1 MAKQILFGR
10 DLKKKLLQGVDT
22 LADTVKVSLGP
33 KGRNVILDKG
43 YGSPSIVDDG
53 VSIAKEIELKDPFEN
68 MGAKLVYEV
77 ASNTNE
83 MAGDG
88 TTTST
93 VLAQAIIHQGFKA
106 LEKGANPVLVKQGV
120 DRAGKAVAEAL
131 LKKSRPLKTRADIEN
146 VATISAGS
154 AEIGKIIADAM
165 EKVSKN
171 GVINVDESKGFDTEL
186 QVVEGLQYDKGF
198 LSPYFVTNRETM
210 TVELEDPLV
219 LVTDQKIATIQ
230 DILPVLEQ
238 VVKMGK
244 PLLIIAE
251 DVETEVTNTLIV
263 NKLRGTFNVVVT
275 KAPGFGDSQKD
286 QLQDIAILTGA
297 KFITK
302 DLALKLSDTSV
313 DDLGTITRAIIK
325 KDTTTLVGGSTK
337 NPYLEER
344 MKEIEGLIAKS
355 TSEYDK
361 KNLQERLAKLSGGV
375 AVIKVGA
382 TTETELKEKKLHIED
397 ALNATKA
404 AVLEGIVPGG
414 GAALME
420 VYNELKDTLK
430 DENTD
435 VQRGIQA
442 VLDALSAP
450 LLNIAENAG
459 FNGVDII
466 EKQKTQKPEFGFD
479 AKLGRWVN
487 LIQEGII
494 DPTKVTRSAILNATS
509 ISALLVTSEA
519 AVTDIKEEKASP
531 APMMPNPG
539 DMY

>member
-10 DLKKKLLQGVDT
+10 DFKAKILKGVDT
-22 LADTVKVSLGP
+22 LADVVKVSLGP

-53 VSIAKEIELKDPFEN
+53 VTIAKEIELKDPFEN

-93 VLAQAIIHQGFKA
+93 VLAQAMIHQGFKA
-106 LEKGANPVLVKQGV
+106 LEKGANPVLVKQGIEK
-120 DRAGKAVAEAL
+120 AGKEVAERL
-131 LKKSRPLKTRADIEN
+131 LKKSRPLKSRADIEN

-165 EKVSKN
+165 EKVSQN

-210 TVELEDPLV
+210 TIELEDPLV
-219 LVTDQKIATIQ
+219 LVTDQKIATVQ

-238 VVKMGK
+238 VVKAGK
-244 PLLIIAE
+244 PLLIIAD
-251 DVETEVTNTLIV
+251 DVENEVTNTLIV

-275 KAPGFGDSQKD
+275 KAPGFGDAQKD
-286 QLQDIAILTGA
+286 QLQDIAILTES
-297 KFITK
+297 KFVTK
-302 DLALKLSDTSV
+302 DLSMKLSEVTIDQ
-313 DDLGTITRAIIK
+313 LGTIGRAIIK
-325 KDTTTLVGGSTK
+325 KDTTTLVGGSKK
-337 NPYLEER
+337 NPEITNRIKELEIQI
-344 MKEIEGLIAKS
+344 KKS

-361 KNLQERLAKLSGGV
+361 KNLQERLAKLAGGI

-404 AVLEGIVPGG
+404 AVLEGIVAGG
-414 GAALME
+414 GATLME
-420 VYNELKDTLK
+420 IYNDLKDTFK
-430 DENTD
+430 DDNVD

-442 VLDALSAP
+442 VLDSLSAP
-450 LLNIAENAG
+450 LFYIAENAG
-459 FNGVDII
+459 FNGADIVDN
-466 EKQKTQKPEFGFD
+466 QKKQKPEFGFD
-479 AKLGRWVN
+479 AKRGTWVN
-487 LIQEGII
+487 LVKEGII
-494 DPTKVTRSAILNATS
+494 DPTKVTRSAVLNATS

-519 AVTDIKEEKASP
+519 GVTEIKEDKPSAP
-531 APMMPNPG
+531 AMPNPG

>member
-43 YGSPSIVDDG
+43 YGSPAIVDDG

-146 VATISAGS
+146 VANISAGS
-154 AEIGKIIADAM
+154 ADIGKIIAEAM

-325 KDTTTLVGGSTK
+325 KDTTTLVGGSSK
-337 NPYLEER
+337 NPYLEDR

-430 DENTD
+430 DENTH

>member
-10 DLKKKLLQGVDT
+10 DFKAKILKGVDT
-22 LADTVKVSLGP
+22 LADVVKVSLGP
-33 KGRNVILDKG
+33 KGRNVVLDKG

-93 VLAQAIIHQGFKA
+93 VLAQAMIHQGFKA
-106 LEKGANPVLVKQGV
+106 LEKGANPVLVKQGIEK
-120 DRAGKAVAEAL
+120 AGKEVAERL
-131 LKKSRPLKTRADIEN
+131 LKKSRPLKSKADIEN

-165 EKVSKN
+165 EKVSQN

-210 TVELEDPLV
+210 SIELEDPLV
-219 LVTDQKIATIQ
+219 LVTDQKIATVQ

-238 VVKMGK
+238 VVKAGK
-244 PLLIIAE
+244 PLLIIAD
-251 DVETEVTNTLIV
+251 DVENEVTNTLIV
-263 NKLRGTFNVVVT
+263 NKMRGTFNVVVT
-275 KAPGFGDSQKD
+275 KAPGFGDAQKD
-286 QLQDIAILTGA
+286 QLQDIAILTES
-297 KFITK
+297 KFVTK
-302 DLALKLSDTSV
+302 DLGLKLSEVTI
-313 DDLGTITRAIIK
+313 DDLGTIGRAIIK
-325 KDTTTLVGGSTK
+325 KDTTTLVGGSQK
-337 NPYLEER
+337 NPAITNRVKELEIQI
-344 MKEIEGLIAKS
+344 KKS

-361 KNLQERLAKLSGGV
+361 KNLQERLAKLAGGI

-404 AVLEGIVPGG
+404 AVLEGIVAGG
-414 GAALME
+414 GATLME
-420 VYNELKDTLK
+420 IYNDLKDTFK
-430 DENTD
+430 DDNVD

-442 VLDALSAP
+442 VLDSLSAP
-450 LLNIAENAG
+450 LFYIAENAG
-459 FNGVDII
+459 FNGADIVDN
-466 EKQKTQKPEFGFD
+466 QKKQKPEFGFD
-479 AKLGRWVN
+479 AKNGVWVN
-487 LIQEGII
+487 LIKEGII
-494 DPTKVTRSAILNATS
+494 DPTKVTRSAVLNATS

-519 AVTDIKEEKASP
+519 GVTEIKEDKPSAP
-531 APMMPNPG
+531 AMPNPG

>member
-10 DLKKKLLQGVDT
+10 DFKAKILKGVDT
-22 LADTVKVSLGP
+22 LADVVKVSLGP
-33 KGRNVILDKG
+33 KGRNVVLDKG

-93 VLAQAIIHQGFKA
+93 VLAQAMIHQGFKA
-106 LEKGANPVLVKQGV
+106 LEKGANPVLVKQGIEK
-120 DRAGKAVAEAL
+120 AGKEVAERL
-131 LKKSRPLKTRADIEN
+131 LKKSRPLKSREDIEN

-165 EKVSKN
+165 EKVSQN

-210 TVELEDPLV
+210 TIELEDPLV
-219 LVTDQKIATIQ
+219 LVTDQKIATVQ

-238 VVKMGK
+238 VVKAGK
-244 PLLIIAE
+244 PLLIIAD
-251 DVETEVTNTLIV
+251 DVENEVTNTLIV

-275 KAPGFGDSQKD
+275 KAPGFGDAQKD
-286 QLQDIAILTGA
+286 QLQDIAILTES
-297 KFITK
+297 KFVTK
-302 DLALKLSDTSV
+302 DLSMKLSEVTIDQ
-313 DDLGTITRAIIK
+313 LGTIGRAIIK
-325 KDTTTLVGGSTK
+325 KDSTTLVGGSKK
-337 NPYLEER
+337 NPDITNRIKELEVQI
-344 MKEIEGLIAKS
+344 KKS

-361 KNLQERLAKLSGGV
+361 KNLQERLAKLAGGI

-404 AVLEGIVPGG
+404 AVLEGIVAGG
-414 GAALME
+414 GATLME
-420 VYNELKDTLK
+420 IYNDLKDTFK
-430 DENTD
+430 DENVD
-435 VQRGIQA
+435 IQRGIQA
-442 VLDALSAP
+442 VLDSLSAP
-450 LLNIAENAG
+450 LFHIAENAG
-459 FNGVDII
+459 FNGADIVDN
-466 EKQKTQKPEFGFD
+466 QKKQKPEFGFD
-479 AKLGRWVN
+479 AKRGTWVN
-487 LIQEGII
+487 LIKEGII
-494 DPTKVTRSAILNATS
+494 DPTKVTRSAVLNATS

-519 AVTDIKEEKASP
+519 GVTEIKEDKPSAP
-531 APMMPNPG
+531 AMPNPG

>member
-10 DLKKKLLQGVDT
+10 DLKNKIIKGVDI

-43 YGSPSIVDDG
+43 YGSPAIVDDG

-68 MGAKLVYEV
+68 MGAKLVYEI

-93 VLAQAIIHQGFKA
+93 VLAQAIVHNGFKA
-106 LEKGANPVLVKQGV
+106 LEKGANPVLVKQGIEK
-120 DRAGKAVAEAL
+120 AGKEVANRL
-131 LKKSRPLKTRADIEN
+131 LKKSRPLKSRADIEN

-165 EKVSKN
+165 EKVSQN

-186 QVVEGLQYDKGF
+186 QVVEGLQYDKGY
-198 LSPYFVTNRETM
+198 LSPYFVSNRETM
-210 TVELEDPLV
+210 TIELEDPLV
-219 LVTDQKIATIQ
+219 LVTDQKIATVQ
-230 DILPVLEQ
+230 DILPMLEQ
-238 VVKMGK
+238 VVKAGK

-286 QLQDIAILTGA
+286 QLQDIAILTDA
-297 KFITK
+297 KFVTK
-302 DLALKLSDTSV
+302 DLAMKLSEVTMN
-313 DDLGTITRAIIK
+313 DLGTIARAIIK

-337 NPYLEER
+337 QPTVAAR
-344 MKEIEGLIAKS
+344 IKEIDNLIKKS
-355 TSEYDK
+355 TSDYDK
-361 KNLQERLAKLSGGV
+361 KNLQERLAKLSGGI

-404 AVLEGIVPGG
+404 AVLEGIVAGG
-414 GAALME
+414 GATLME
-420 VYNELKDTLK
+420 IYNELKDTFK
-430 DENTD
+430 DTNVD
-435 VQRGIQA
+435 IQRGIQA

-450 LLNIAENAG
+450 LFQIAENAG
-459 FNGVDII
+459 FNGADIV
-466 EKQKTQKPEFGFD
+466 EEQKKQKPEFGFD
-479 AKLGRWVN
+479 AKEGRWIN
-487 LIQEGII
+487 LIKEGII
-494 DPTKVTRSAILNATS
+494 DPTKVTRSAVLNATS

-519 AVTDIKEEKASP
+519 AVTELKEDKP
-531 APMMPNPG
+531 AAAPAMPNPG

>member
-10 DLKKKLLQGVDT
+10 DFKAKILKGVDT
-22 LADTVKVSLGP
+22 LADVVKVSLGP
-33 KGRNVILDKG
+33 KGRNVVLDKG

-93 VLAQAIIHQGFKA
+93 VLAQAMIHQGFKA
-106 LEKGANPVLVKQGV
+106 LEKGANPVLVKQGIEK
-120 DRAGKAVAEAL
+120 AGKEVADRL
-131 LKKSRPLKTRADIEN
+131 LKKSRPLKTKADIEN

-165 EKVSKN
+165 EKVSQN

-210 TVELEDPLV
+210 TIELEDPLV
-219 LVTDQKIATIQ
+219 LVTDQKIATVQ

-238 VVKMGK
+238 VVKAGK
-244 PLLIIAE
+244 PLLIIAD
-251 DVETEVTNTLIV
+251 DVENEVTNTLIV

-275 KAPGFGDSQKD
+275 KAPGFGDAQKD
-286 QLQDIAILTGA
+286 QLQDIAILTQS
-297 KFITK
+297 KFVTK
-302 DLALKLSDTSV
+302 DLALKLSEVSI
-313 DDLGTITRAIIK
+313 DDLGTIGRAIIK
-325 KDTTTLVGGSTK
+325 KDTTTLVGGSKK
-337 NPYLEER
+337 NPEITNRIKELEVQI
-344 MKEIEGLIAKS
+344 KKS

-361 KNLQERLAKLSGGV
+361 KNLQERLAKLAGGI

-404 AVLEGIVPGG
+404 AVLEGIVAGG
-414 GAALME
+414 GATLME
-420 VYNELKDTLK
+420 IYNELKDTFK
-430 DENTD
+430 DENVD

-442 VLDALSAP
+442 VLDSLSAP
-450 LLNIAENAG
+450 LFYIAENAG
-459 FNGVDII
+459 FNGADIVDN
-466 EKQKTQKPEFGFD
+466 QKKQKPEFGFD
-479 AKLGRWVN
+479 AKRGVWVN
-487 LIQEGII
+487 LIKEGII
-494 DPTKVTRSAILNATS
+494 DPTKVTRSAVLNATS

-519 AVTDIKEEKASP
+519 GVTEIKEDKPSAP
-531 APMMPNPG
+531 AMPNPG

>member
-10 DLKKKLLQGVDT
+10 DFKAKILKGVDT
-22 LADTVKVSLGP
+22 LADVVKVSLGP
-33 KGRNVILDKG
+33 KGRNVVLDKG

-53 VSIAKEIELKDPFEN
+53 VTIAKEIELKDPFEN

-93 VLAQAIIHQGFKA
+93 VLAQAMIHQGFKA
-106 LEKGANPVLVKQGV
+106 LEKGANPVLVKQGIEK
-120 DRAGKAVAEAL
+120 AGKEVAERL
-131 LKKSRPLKTRADIEN
+131 LKKSRPLKSRADIEN

-165 EKVSKN
+165 EKVSQN

-210 TVELEDPLV
+210 TIELEDPLV
-219 LVTDQKIATIQ
+219 LVTDQKIATVQ

-238 VVKMGK
+238 VVKAGK
-244 PLLIIAE
+244 PLLIIAD
-251 DVETEVTNTLIV
+251 DVENEVTNTLIV

-275 KAPGFGDSQKD
+275 KAPGFGDAQKD
-286 QLQDIAILTGA
+286 QLQDIAILTES

-302 DLALKLSDTSV
+302 DLAMKLSEVTIDQ
-313 DDLGTITRAIIK
+313 LGTIGRAIIK
-325 KDTTTLVGGSTK
+325 KDTTTLVGGSKK
-337 NPYLEER
+337 NPDIANRIKELEVQI
-344 MKEIEGLIAKS
+344 KKS

-361 KNLQERLAKLSGGV
+361 KNLQERLAKLAGGI

-404 AVLEGIVPGG
+404 AVLEGIVAGG
-414 GAALME
+414 GATLME
-420 VYNELKDTLK
+420 IYNDLKDTFK
-430 DENTD
+430 DDNVD

-442 VLDALSAP
+442 VLDSLSAP
-450 LLNIAENAG
+450 LFYIAENAG
-459 FNGVDII
+459 FNGADIVDN
-466 EKQKTQKPEFGFD
+466 QKKQKPEFGFD
-479 AKLGRWVN
+479 AKRGVWVN
-487 LIQEGII
+487 LIKEGII
-494 DPTKVTRSAILNATS
+494 DPTKVTRSAVLNATS

-519 AVTDIKEEKASP
+519 GVTEIKEDKPSAP
-531 APMMPNPG
+531 AMPNPG

>member
-10 DLKKKLLQGVDT
+10 DFKLKVLKGVDT
-22 LADTVKVSLGP
+22 LADVVKVSLGP
-33 KGRNVILDKG
+33 KGRNVVLDKG

-53 VSIAKEIELKDPFEN
+53 VSIAKEVELKDPFEN

-93 VLAQAIIHQGFKA
+93 VLAQAMIHQGFKA
-106 LEKGANPVLVKQGV
+106 LEKGANPVLVKQGI
-120 DRAGKAVAEAL
+120 DKAGKEVADRL
-131 LKKSRPLKTRADIEN
+131 LKKSRPLKNRADIEN

-165 EKVSKN
+165 EKVSQN

-186 QVVEGLQYDKGF
+186 SVVEGLQYDKGY

-219 LVTDQKIATIQ
+219 LVTDQKVATVQ

-238 VVKMGK
+238 VVKAGK
-244 PLLIIAE
+244 PLLIIAD
-251 DVETEVTNTLIV
+251 DVENEVTNTLIV

-286 QLQDIAILTGA
+286 QLQDIAILTEG

-302 DLALKLSDTSV
+302 DLAMKLSEVTI
-313 DDLGTITRAIIK
+313 DDLGTIGRAIIK
-325 KDTTTLVGGSTK
+325 KDTTTLVGGSHK
-337 NPYLEER
+337 NPAIANRIKELES
-344 MKEIEGLIAKS
+344 LIKKT

-404 AVLEGIVPGG
+404 AVLEGIVAGG
-414 GAALME
+414 GATLME
-420 VYNELKDTLK
+420 IYNELKDTLK
-430 DENTD
+430 DENVD

-442 VLDALSAP
+442 VLDSLSAP
-450 LLNIAENAG
+450 LFQIAENAG
-459 FNGVDII
+459 FNGADIV
-466 EKQKTQKPEFGFD
+466 ENQKKQKPEFGFD
-479 AKLGRWVN
+479 AKKGQWVN
-487 LIQEGII
+487 LIKEGII
-494 DPTKVTRSAILNATS
+494 DPTKVTRSAVLNATS

-519 AVTDIKEEKASP
+519 GVTEIKEDKP
-531 APMMPNPG
+531 AAPAMPNPG

>member
-10 DLKKKLLQGVDT
+10 DFKLKVLKGVDA
-22 LADTVKVSLGP
+22 LADVVKVSLGP
-33 KGRNVILDKG
+33 KGRNVVLDKG

-68 MGAKLVYEV
+68 MGAKLLYEV

-93 VLAQAIIHQGFKA
+93 VLAQAMIHQGFKA
-106 LEKGANPVLVKQGV
+106 LEKGANPVLVKQGIEK
-120 DRAGKAVAEAL
+120 AGKEVAERL
-131 LKKSRPLKTRADIEN
+131 LKKSRPLKNRADIEN

-154 AEIGKIIADAM
+154 VEIGKIIADAM
-165 EKVSKN
+165 QKVSQN

-186 QVVEGLQYDKGF
+186 SVVEGLQYDKGY

-219 LVTDQKIATIQ
+219 LVTDQKIATVQ

-238 VVKMGK
+238 VVKAGK
-244 PLLIIAE
+244 PLLIIAD
-251 DVETEVTNTLIV
+251 DVENEVTNTLIV

-275 KAPGFGDSQKD
+275 KAPGFGDAQKD
-286 QLQDIAILTGA
+286 QLQDIAILTDG

-302 DLALKLSDTSV
+302 DLAMKLSEVSI
-313 DDLGTITRAIIK
+313 DDLGTIGRAIIK
-325 KDTTTLVGGSTK
+325 KDTTTLVGGSQK
-337 NPYLEER
+337 NPAIASRIKELES
-344 MKEIEGLIAKS
+344 LIKKT

-404 AVLEGIVPGG
+404 AVLEGIVAGG
-414 GAALME
+414 GATLME
-420 VYNELKDTLK
+420 IYNELKDTFK
-430 DENTD
+430 DENVD

-450 LLNIAENAG
+450 LFQIAENAG
-459 FNGVDII
+459 FNGGDIVEI
-466 EKQKTQKPEFGFD
+466 QKRQKPEFGFD
-479 AKLGRWVN
+479 AKKGQWVN
-487 LIQEGII
+487 LIKEGII
-494 DPTKVTRSAILNATS
+494 DPTKVTRSAVLNATS

-519 AVTDIKEEKASP
+519 GVTEIKEDKP
-531 APMMPNPG
+531 ATPAMPNPG
-539 DMY
+539 EMY

>member
-10 DLKKKLLQGVDT
+10 DLKNKIIKGVDT

-43 YGSPSIVDDG
+43 YGSPAIVDDG

-68 MGAKLVYEV
+68 MGAKLVYEI

-93 VLAQAIIHQGFKA
+93 VLAQAIVHNGFKA
-106 LEKGANPVLVKQGV
+106 IEKGANPVLVKQGIEK
-120 DRAGKAVAEAL
+120 AGKEVAHRL
-131 LKKSRPLKTRADIEN
+131 LKKSRPLKNRADIEN

-154 AEIGKIIADAM
+154 SEIGKIIADAM
-165 EKVSKN
+165 EKVSQN

-186 QVVEGLQYDKGF
+186 QVVEGLQYDKGY
-198 LSPYFVTNRETM
+198 LSPYFVSNRETM
-210 TVELEDPLV
+210 TIELEDPLV
-219 LVTDQKIATIQ
+219 LVTDQKIATVQ
-230 DILPVLEQ
+230 DILPMLEQ
-238 VVKMGK
+238 VVKAGK

-286 QLQDIAILTGA
+286 QLQDIAILTDA

-302 DLALKLSDTSV
+302 DLAMKLSEVTMN
-313 DDLGTITRAIIK
+313 DLGTISRAIIK

-337 NPYLEER
+337 QPTVAAR
-344 MKEIEGLIAKS
+344 IKEIDNLIKKS

-361 KNLQERLAKLSGGV
+361 KNLQERLAKLSGGI

-404 AVLEGIVPGG
+404 AVLEGIVAGG
-414 GAALME
+414 GATLME
-420 VYNELKDTLK
+420 IYNELKDTFK
-430 DENTD
+430 DTNID

-442 VLDALSAP
+442 VLDSLSAP
-450 LLNIAENAG
+450 LFQIAENAG
-459 FNGVDII
+459 FNGADII
-466 EKQKTQKPEFGFD
+466 EEQKKQKPEFGFD
-479 AKLGRWVN
+479 AKEGRWIN
-487 LIQEGII
+487 LIKEGII

-519 AVTDIKEEKASP
+519 AVTELKEDKP
-531 APMMPNPG
+531 AATPAMPNPG

>member
-1 MAKQILFGR
+1 MMAKQILFGR
-10 DLKKKLLQGVDT
+10 DFKQKILKGVDT
-22 LADTVKVSLGP
+22 LADVVKVSLGP
-33 KGRNVILDKG
+33 KGRNVVLDKG

-93 VLAQAIIHQGFKA
+93 VLAQAMIHQGFKA
-106 LEKGANPVLVKQGV
+106 LEKGANPVLVKQGIEK
-120 DRAGKAVAEAL
+120 AGKEVADRL
-131 LKKSRPLKTRADIEN
+131 LKKSRPLKNRADIEN

-154 AEIGKIIADAM
+154 PEIGKIIADAM
-165 EKVSKN
+165 EKVSQN

-186 QVVEGLQYDKGF
+186 SVVEGLQYDKGY
-198 LSPYFVTNRETM
+198 LSPYFVSNRETM
-210 TVELEDPLV
+210 TIELEDPLV
-219 LVTDQKIATIQ
+219 LVTDQKIATVQ

-238 VVKMGK
+238 VVKAGK
-244 PLLIIAE
+244 PLLIIAD
-251 DVETEVTNTLIV
+251 DVENEVTNTLIV

-286 QLQDIAILTGA
+286 QLQDIAILTEG

-302 DLALKLSDTSV
+302 DLAMKLSEVSI
-313 DDLGTITRAIIK
+313 DDLGTIGRAIIK
-325 KDTTTLVGGSTK
+325 KDTTTLVGGSQK
-337 NPYLEER
+337 NTHITERIKELEN
-344 MKEIEGLIAKS
+344 LIKKS

-404 AVLEGIVPGG
+404 AVLEGIVAGG
-414 GAALME
+414 GVTLME
-420 VYNELKDTLK
+420 IYAELKDTFK
-430 DENTD
+430 DDNID

-442 VLDALSAP
+442 VLDSLSSP
-450 LLNIAENAG
+450 MFYIAENAG
-459 FNGVDII
+459 FNGADIV
-466 EKQKTQKPEFGFD
+466 EQQKKQKPEFGFD
-479 AKLGRWVN
+479 AKRGQWVN
-487 LIQEGII
+487 LIKEGII
-494 DPTKVTRSAILNATS
+494 DPTKVTRSAVLNATS

-519 AVTDIKEEKASP
+519 GVTEIKEDKP
-531 APMMPNPG
+531 AAPAMPNPG

>member
-10 DLKKKLLQGVDT
+10 DFKLKILKGVDT
-22 LADTVKVSLGP
+22 LADVVKVSLGP
-33 KGRNVILDKG
+33 KGRNVVLDKG

-93 VLAQAIIHQGFKA
+93 LLAQAMIHQGFKA
-106 LEKGANPVLVKQGV
+106 LEKGANPVLVKQGI
-120 DRAGKAVAEAL
+120 DKAGKEVADRL
-131 LKKSRPLKTRADIEN
+131 LKKSRPLKNRADIEN

-165 EKVSKN
+165 QKVSQN

-186 QVVEGLQYDKGF
+186 TVVEGLQYDKGY

-219 LVTDQKIATIQ
+219 LVTDQKVATVQ

-238 VVKMGK
+238 VVKAGK
-244 PLLIIAE
+244 PLLIIAD
-251 DVETEVTNTLIV
+251 DVENEVTNTLIV

-275 KAPGFGDSQKD
+275 KAPGFGDAQKD
-286 QLQDIAILTGA
+286 QLQDIAILTEG

-302 DLALKLSDTSV
+302 DLAMKLSEVSIDE
-313 DDLGTITRAIIK
+313 LGTIGRAIIK
-325 KDTTTLVGGSTK
+325 KDTTTLVGGSHK
-337 NPYLEER
+337 NPAIANRIKELES
-344 MKEIEGLIAKS
+344 LIKKT

-404 AVLEGIVPGG
+404 AVLEGIVAGG
-414 GAALME
+414 GATLME
-420 VYNELKDTLK
+420 IYNELKDTLK
-430 DENTD
+430 DENVD

-442 VLDALSAP
+442 VLDSLSSP
-450 LLNIAENAG
+450 LFQIAENAG
-459 FNGVDII
+459 FNGADIV
-466 EKQKTQKPEFGFD
+466 ENQKKQKPEFGFD
-479 AKLGRWVN
+479 AKKGQWVN
-487 LIQEGII
+487 LIKEGII
-494 DPTKVTRSAILNATS
+494 DPTKVTRSAVLNATS

-519 AVTDIKEEKASP
+519 GVTEIKEEKP
-531 APMMPNPG
+531 AAPAMPNPG
-539 DMY
+539 EMY

>member
-10 DLKKKLLQGVDT
+10 DFKQKILKGVDT

-33 KGRNVILDKG
+33 KGRNVVLDKG

-93 VLAQAIIHQGFKA
+93 VLAQAMIHQGFKA
-106 LEKGANPVLVKQGV
+106 LEKGANPVLVKQGIEK
-120 DRAGKAVAEAL
+120 AGKEVADRL
-131 LKKSRPLKTRADIEN
+131 LKKSRPLKNRADIEN

-165 EKVSKN
+165 EKVSQN

-186 QVVEGLQYDKGF
+186 SVVEGLQYDKGF
-198 LSPYFVTNRETM
+198 LSPYFVSNRETM

-219 LVTDQKIATIQ
+219 LVTDQKIATVQ

-238 VVKMGK
+238 VVKAGK
-244 PLLIIAE
+244 PLLIIAD
-251 DVETEVTNTLIV
+251 DVENEVTNTLIV

-286 QLQDIAILTGA
+286 QLQDIAILTEA
-297 KFITK
+297 KFVTK
-302 DLALKLSDTSV
+302 DLAMKLSEVSI
-313 DDLGTITRAIIK
+313 DDLGTIGRAIIK
-325 KDTTTLVGGSTK
+325 KDTTTLVGGSHK
-337 NPYLEER
+337 NPNIANRIKELENQI
-344 MKEIEGLIAKS
+344 KKS

-361 KNLQERLAKLSGGV
+361 KNLQERLAKLSGGI

-404 AVLEGIVPGG
+404 AVLEGIVAGG
-414 GAALME
+414 GVTLME
-420 VYNELKDTLK
+420 IYAELKDTFK
-430 DENTD
+430 DDNVD

-442 VLDALSAP
+442 VLDSLSAP
-450 LLNIAENAG
+450 MFFIAENAG
-459 FNGVDII
+459 FNGGDIV
-466 EKQKTQKPEFGFD
+466 EQQKKQKPEFGFD
-479 AKLGRWVN
+479 AMRGQWVN
-487 LIQEGII
+487 LIKEGII
-494 DPTKVTRSAILNATS
+494 DPTKVTRSAVLNATS

-519 AVTDIKEEKASP
+519 GVTEIKEDKP
-531 APMMPNPG
+531 AAPAMPNPG

>member
-10 DLKKKLLQGVDT
+10 DFKAKILKGVDT
-22 LADTVKVSLGP
+22 LADVVKVSLGP
-33 KGRNVILDKG
+33 KGRNVVLDKG

-93 VLAQAIIHQGFKA
+93 VLAQAMIHQGFKA
-106 LEKGANPVLVKQGV
+106 LEKGANPVLVKQGIEK
-120 DRAGKAVAEAL
+120 AGKEVADRL
-131 LKKSRPLKTRADIEN
+131 LKKSRPLKSRADIEN

-165 EKVSKN
+165 EKVSQN

-210 TVELEDPLV
+210 TIELEDPLV
-219 LVTDQKIATIQ
+219 LVTDQKIATVQ

-238 VVKMGK
+238 VVKAGK
-244 PLLIIAE
+244 PLLIIAD
-251 DVETEVTNTLIV
+251 DVENEVTNTLIV

-275 KAPGFGDSQKD
+275 KAPGFGDAQKD
-286 QLQDIAILTGA
+286 QLQDIAILTES
-297 KFITK
+297 KFVTK
-302 DLALKLSDTSV
+302 DLAMKLSEVTI
-313 DDLGTITRAIIK
+313 DDLGTIGRAIIK
-325 KDTTTLVGGSTK
+325 KDTTTLVGGSKK
-337 NPYLEER
+337 NPQITNRIKELEIQI
-344 MKEIEGLIAKS
+344 KKS

-361 KNLQERLAKLSGGV
+361 KNLQERLAKLAGGI

-404 AVLEGIVPGG
+404 AVLEGIVAGG
-414 GAALME
+414 GATLME
-420 VYNELKDTLK
+420 IYSDLKDTFK
-430 DENTD
+430 DENVD

-442 VLDALSAP
+442 VLDSLSAP
-450 LLNIAENAG
+450 LFYIAENAG
-459 FNGVDII
+459 FNGADIVDN
-466 EKQKTQKPEFGFD
+466 QKKQKPEFGFD
-479 AKLGRWVN
+479 AKRGVWVN
-487 LIQEGII
+487 LIKEGII
-494 DPTKVTRSAILNATS
+494 DPTKVTRSAVLNATS

-519 AVTDIKEEKASP
+519 GVTEIKEDKPSAP
-531 APMMPNPG
+531 AMPNPG

>member
-10 DLKKKLLQGVDT
+10 DFKAKILKGVDT
-22 LADTVKVSLGP
+22 LADVVKVSLGP
-33 KGRNVILDKG
+33 KGRNVVLDKG

-93 VLAQAIIHQGFKA
+93 VLAQAMIHQGFKA
-106 LEKGANPVLVKQGV
+106 LEKGANPVLVKQGIEKAGREV
-120 DRAGKAVAEAL
+120 ADRL
-131 LKKSRPLKTRADIEN
+131 LKKSRPLKTKADIEN

-210 TVELEDPLV
+210 TIELEDPLV
-219 LVTDQKIATIQ
+219 LVTDQKIATVQ

-238 VVKMGK
+238 VVKAGK
-244 PLLIIAE
+244 PLLIIAD
-251 DVETEVTNTLIV
+251 DVENEVTNTLIV

-275 KAPGFGDSQKD
+275 KAPGFGDAQKD
-286 QLQDIAILTGA
+286 QLQDIAILTQS
-297 KFITK
+297 KFVTK
-302 DLALKLSDTSV
+302 DLALKLSEVSI
-313 DDLGTITRAIIK
+313 DDLGTIGRAIIK
-325 KDTTTLVGGSTK
+325 KDTTTLVGGSKK
-337 NPYLEER
+337 NQDITNRIKELEVQI
-344 MKEIEGLIAKS
+344 KKS

-361 KNLQERLAKLSGGV
+361 KNLQERLAKLAGGI

-404 AVLEGIVPGG
+404 AVLEGIVAGG
-414 GAALME
+414 GATLME
-420 VYNELKDTLK
+420 IYNELKDTFK
-430 DENTD
+430 DENVD

-442 VLDALSAP
+442 VLDSLSAP
-450 LLNIAENAG
+450 LFYIAENAG
-459 FNGVDII
+459 FNGADIVDN
-466 EKQKTQKPEFGFD
+466 QKKQKPEFGFD
-479 AKLGRWVN
+479 AKRGVWVN
-487 LIQEGII
+487 LIKEGII
-494 DPTKVTRSAILNATS
+494 DPTKVTRSAVLNATS

-519 AVTDIKEEKASP
+519 GVTEIKEDKPFAP
-531 APMMPNPG
+531 AMPNPG

>member
-10 DLKKKLLQGVDT
+10 DFKLKVLKGVDT
-22 LADTVKVSLGP
+22 LADVVKVSLGP
-33 KGRNVILDKG
+33 KGRNVVLDKG

-93 VLAQAIIHQGFKA
+93 VLAQAMIHQGFKA
-106 LEKGANPVLVKQGV
+106 LEKGANPVLVKQGIEK
-120 DRAGKAVAEAL
+120 AGKEVAERL
-131 LKKSRPLKTRADIEN
+131 LKKSRPLKNRADIEN
-146 VATISAGS
+146 VATNSAGS

-165 EKVSKN
+165 EKVSQN

-186 QVVEGLQYDKGF
+186 SVVEGLQYDKGY

-219 LVTDQKIATIQ
+219 LVTDQKIATVQ

-238 VVKMGK
+238 VVKAGK
-244 PLLIIAE
+244 PLLIIAD
-251 DVETEVTNTLIV
+251 DVENEVTNTLIV

-275 KAPGFGDSQKD
+275 KAPGFGDAQKD
-286 QLQDIAILTGA
+286 QLQDIAILTEG

-302 DLALKLSDTSV
+302 DLAMKLSEVTI
-313 DDLGTITRAIIK
+313 DDLGTIGRAIIK
-325 KDTTTLVGGSTK
+325 KDTTTLVGGSHK
-337 NPYLEER
+337 NPAIASRIKELES
-344 MKEIEGLIAKS
+344 LIKKT

-404 AVLEGIVPGG
+404 AVLEGIVAGG
-414 GAALME
+414 GATLME
-420 VYNELKDTLK
+420 IYNELKDTFK
-430 DENTD
+430 DENVD

-442 VLDALSAP
+442 VLDSLSAP
-450 LLNIAENAG
+450 LFQIAENAG
-459 FNGVDII
+459 FNGGDII
-466 EKQKTQKPEFGFD
+466 ENQKKQKPEFGFD
-479 AKLGRWVN
+479 AKKGQWVN
-487 LIQEGII
+487 LIKEGII
-494 DPTKVTRSAILNATS
+494 DPTKVTRSAVLNATS

-519 AVTDIKEEKASP
+519 GVTEIKEDKP
-531 APMMPNPG
+531 AAPAMPNPG
-539 DMY
+539 EMY

>member
-10 DLKKKLLQGVDT
+10 DFKLKVLKGVDT
-22 LADTVKVSLGP
+22 LADVVKVSLGP
-33 KGRNVILDKG
+33 KGRNVVLDKG

-93 VLAQAIIHQGFKA
+93 VLAQAMIHQGFKA
-106 LEKGANPVLVKQGV
+106 LEKGANPVLVKQGI
-120 DRAGKAVAEAL
+120 DRAGKEVAERL
-131 LKKSRPLKTRADIEN
+131 LKKSRPLKNRADIEN

-165 EKVSKN
+165 QKVSQN

-186 QVVEGLQYDKGF
+186 SVVEGLQYDKGY

-219 LVTDQKIATIQ
+219 LVTDQKVATVQ

-238 VVKMGK
+238 VVKAGK
-244 PLLIIAE
+244 PLLIIAD
-251 DVETEVTNTLIV
+251 DVENEVTNTLIV

-275 KAPGFGDSQKD
+275 KAPGFGDAQKD
-286 QLQDIAILTGA
+286 QLQDIAILTEG
-297 KFITK
+297 KFVTK
-302 DLALKLSDTSV
+302 DLAMKLSEVTI
-313 DDLGTITRAIIK
+313 DDLGTIGRAIIK
-325 KDTTTLVGGSTK
+325 KDTTTLVGGSHK
-337 NPYLEER
+337 NPAIANRIKELEN
-344 MKEIEGLIAKS
+344 LIKKS

-404 AVLEGIVPGG
+404 AVLEGIVAGG
-414 GAALME
+414 GATLME
-420 VYNELKDTLK
+420 IYNELKDTFK
-430 DENTD
+430 DENVD

-442 VLDALSAP
+442 VLDSLSAP
-450 LLNIAENAG
+450 LFQIAENAG
-459 FNGVDII
+459 FNGADIV
-466 EKQKTQKPEFGFD
+466 ENQKKQKPEFGFD
-479 AKLGRWVN
+479 AKKGQWVN
-487 LIQEGII
+487 LIKEGII
-494 DPTKVTRSAILNATS
+494 DPTKVTRSAVLNATS

-519 AVTDIKEEKASP
+519 GVTEIKEDKP
-531 APMMPNPG
+531 AAPAMPNPG
-539 DMY
+539 EMY

>member
-10 DLKKKLLQGVDT
+10 DFKLKVLKGVDA
-22 LADTVKVSLGP
+22 LADVVKVSLGP
-33 KGRNVILDKG
+33 KGRNVVLDKG

-68 MGAKLVYEV
+68 MGAKLLYEV

-93 VLAQAIIHQGFKA
+93 VLAQAMIHQGFKA
-106 LEKGANPVLVKQGV
+106 LEKGANPVLVKQGIEK
-120 DRAGKAVAEAL
+120 AGKEVAERL
-131 LKKSRPLKTRADIEN
+131 LKKSRPLKNRADIEN

-154 AEIGKIIADAM
+154 VEIGKIIADAM
-165 EKVSKN
+165 QKVSQN

-186 QVVEGLQYDKGF
+186 SVVEGLQYDKGY

-219 LVTDQKIATIQ
+219 LVTDQKIATVQ

-238 VVKMGK
+238 VVKAGK
-244 PLLIIAE
+244 PLLIIAD
-251 DVETEVTNTLIV
+251 DVENEVTNTLIV

-275 KAPGFGDSQKD
+275 KAPGFGDAQKD
-286 QLQDIAILTGA
+286 QLQDIAILTDG

-302 DLALKLSDTSV
+302 DLAMKLSEVSI
-313 DDLGTITRAIIK
+313 DDLGTIGRAIIK
-325 KDTTTLVGGSTK
+325 KDTTTLVGGSQK
-337 NPYLEER
+337 NPAIASRIKELES
-344 MKEIEGLIAKS
+344 LIKKT

-404 AVLEGIVPGG
+404 AVLEGIVAGG
-414 GAALME
+414 GATLME
-420 VYNELKDTLK
+420 IYNELKDTFK
-430 DENTD
+430 DENVD

-442 VLDALSAP
+442 VLDSLSAP
-450 LLNIAENAG
+450 LFQIAENAG
-459 FNGVDII
+459 FNGGDIVEI
-466 EKQKTQKPEFGFD
+466 QKRQKPEFGFD
-479 AKLGRWVN
+479 AKKGQWVN
-487 LIQEGII
+487 LIKEGII
-494 DPTKVTRSAILNATS
+494 DPTKVTRSAVLNATS

-519 AVTDIKEEKASP
+519 GVTEIKEDKP
-531 APMMPNPG
+531 ATPAMPNPG
-539 DMY
+539 EMY

>member
-10 DLKKKLLQGVDT
+10 DFKAKILKGVDT
-22 LADTVKVSLGP
+22 LADVVKVSLGP
-33 KGRNVILDKG
+33 KGRNVVLDKG

-93 VLAQAIIHQGFKA
+93 VLAQAMIHQGFKA
-106 LEKGANPVLVKQGV
+106 LEKGANPVLVKQGIEK
-120 DRAGKAVAEAL
+120 AGKEVADRL
-131 LKKSRPLKTRADIEN
+131 LKKSRPLKSRADIEN

-165 EKVSKN
+165 EKVSQN

-210 TVELEDPLV
+210 TIELEDPLV
-219 LVTDQKIATIQ
+219 LVTDQKIATVQ

-238 VVKMGK
+238 VVKAGK
-244 PLLIIAE
+244 PLLIIAD
-251 DVETEVTNTLIV
+251 DVENEVTNTLIV

-275 KAPGFGDSQKD
+275 KAPGFGDAQKE
-286 QLQDIAILTGA
+286 QLQDIAILTES
-297 KFITK
+297 KFVTK
-302 DLALKLSDTSV
+302 DLAMKLSEVSI
-313 DDLGTITRAIIK
+313 DDLGTIGRAIIK
-325 KDTTTLVGGSTK
+325 KDTTTLVGGSKK
-337 NPYLEER
+337 NPEITNRIKELETQI
-344 MKEIEGLIAKS
+344 KKS

-361 KNLQERLAKLSGGV
+361 KNLQERLAKLAGGI

-404 AVLEGIVPGG
+404 AVLEGIVAGG
-414 GAALME
+414 GATLME
-420 VYNELKDTLK
+420 IYSDLKDTLK
-430 DENTD
+430 DENVD

-442 VLDALSAP
+442 VLDSLSAP
-450 LLNIAENAG
+450 LFHIAENAG
-459 FNGVDII
+459 FNGADIVDN
-466 EKQKTQKPEFGFD
+466 QKKQKPEFGFD
-479 AKLGRWVN
+479 AKRGTWVN
-487 LIQEGII
+487 LIKEGII
-494 DPTKVTRSAILNATS
+494 DPTKVTRSAVLNATS

-519 AVTDIKEEKASP
+519 GVTEIKEDKPSAP
-531 APMMPNPG
+531 AMPNPG

>member
-10 DLKKKLLQGVDT
+10 DFKLKVLKGVDT
-22 LADTVKVSLGP
+22 LADVVKVSLGP
-33 KGRNVILDKG
+33 KGRNVVLDKG

-93 VLAQAIIHQGFKA
+93 VLAQAMIHQGFKA
-106 LEKGANPVLVKQGV
+106 LEKGANPVLVKQGIEK
-120 DRAGKAVAEAL
+120 AGKEVAERL
-131 LKKSRPLKTRADIEN
+131 LKKSRPLKNRADIEN

-165 EKVSKN
+165 EKVSQN

-186 QVVEGLQYDKGF
+186 SVVEGLQYDKGY

-219 LVTDQKIATIQ
+219 LVTDQKVATVQ

-238 VVKMGK
+238 VVKAGK
-244 PLLIIAE
+244 PLLIIAD
-251 DVETEVTNTLIV
+251 DVENEVTNTLIV

-275 KAPGFGDSQKD
+275 KAPGFGDAQKD
-286 QLQDIAILTGA
+286 QLQDIAILTEG

-302 DLALKLSDTSV
+302 DLAMKLSEVTI
-313 DDLGTITRAIIK
+313 DDLGTIGRAIIK
-325 KDTTTLVGGSTK
+325 KDTTTLVGGSHK
-337 NPYLEER
+337 NPAIASRIKELES
-344 MKEIEGLIAKS
+344 LIKKT

-404 AVLEGIVPGG
+404 AVLEGIVAGG
-414 GAALME
+414 GATLME
-420 VYNELKDTLK
+420 IYNELKDTFK
-430 DENTD
+430 DENVD

-442 VLDALSAP
+442 VLDSLSAP
-450 LLNIAENAG
+450 LFQIAENAG
-459 FNGVDII
+459 FNGGDII
-466 EKQKTQKPEFGFD
+466 ENQKKQKPEFGFD
-479 AKLGRWVN
+479 AKKGQWVN
-487 LIQEGII
+487 LIKEGII
-494 DPTKVTRSAILNATS
+494 DPTKVTRSAVLNATS

-519 AVTDIKEEKASP
+519 GVTEIKEDKP
-531 APMMPNPG
+531 AAPAMPNPG
-539 DMY
+539 EMY

>member
-10 DLKKKLLQGVDT
+10 DFKAKILKGVDT
-22 LADTVKVSLGP
+22 LADVVKVSLGP
-33 KGRNVILDKG
+33 KGRNVVLDKG

-93 VLAQAIIHQGFKA
+93 VLAQAMIHQGFKA
-106 LEKGANPVLVKQGV
+106 LEKGANPVLVKQGIE
-120 DRAGKAVAEAL
+120 RAGKEVADRL

-154 AEIGKIIADAM
+154 AEIGKFIADAM

-186 QVVEGLQYDKGF
+186 QVVEGMQYDKGY

-219 LVTDQKIATIQ
+219 LVTDQKISTVQ

-238 VVKMGK
+238 VVKAGK
-244 PLLIIAE
+244 PLFIIAD
-251 DVETEVTNTLIV
+251 DVENEVTNTLIV

-275 KAPGFGDSQKD
+275 KAPGFGDAQKD
-286 QLQDIAILTGA
+286 QLQDIAILTQS
-297 KFITK
+297 KFVTK
-302 DLALKLSDTSV
+302 DLSMKLSEVTI
-313 DDLGTITRAIIK
+313 DDLGTIGRAIIK
-325 KDTTTLVGGSTK
+325 KDTTTLVGGSKK
-337 NPYLEER
+337 NPAIANRIKELET
-344 MKEIEGLIAKS
+344 LIKKS
-355 TSEYDK
+355 TSDYDK

-404 AVLEGIVPGG
+404 AVLEGIVAGG
-414 GAALME
+414 GATLME
-420 VYNELKDTLK
+420 IYNELKDTLK
-430 DENTD
+430 DENVD

-442 VLDALSAP
+442 VLDSLSAP
-450 LLNIAENAG
+450 LFYIAENAG
-459 FNGVDII
+459 FNGADIVDQ
-466 EKQKTQKPEFGFD
+466 QKKQKPEFGFD
-479 AKLGRWVN
+479 AKRGQWVN
-487 LIQEGII
+487 LIKEGII
-494 DPTKVTRSAILNATS
+494 DPTKVTRSAVLNATS

-519 AVTDIKEEKASP
+519 GVTEIKEDKP
-531 APMMPNPG
+531 AAPAMPNPG
-539 DMY
+539 EMY

>member
-10 DLKKKLLQGVDT
+10 DFKAKILKGVDT
-22 LADTVKVSLGP
+22 LADVVKVSLGP
-33 KGRNVILDKG
+33 KGRNVVLDKG

-93 VLAQAIIHQGFKA
+93 VLAQAMIRQGFKA
-106 LEKGANPVLVKQGV
+106 LEKGANPVLVKQGIEK
-120 DRAGKAVAEAL
+120 AGKEVADRL
-131 LKKSRPLKTRADIEN
+131 LKKSRPLKSREDIEN

-165 EKVSKN
+165 EKVSQN

-210 TVELEDPLV
+210 TIELEDPLV
-219 LVTDQKIATIQ
+219 LVTDQKIATVQ

-238 VVKMGK
+238 VVKAGK
-244 PLLIIAE
+244 PLLIIAD
-251 DVETEVTNTLIV
+251 DVENEVTNTLIV

-275 KAPGFGDSQKD
+275 KAPGFGDAQKD
-286 QLQDIAILTGA
+286 QLQDIAILTES
-297 KFITK
+297 KFVTK
-302 DLALKLSDTSV
+302 DLSMKLSEVTIDQ
-313 DDLGTITRAIIK
+313 LGTIGRAIIK
-325 KDTTTLVGGSTK
+325 KDSTTLVGGSKK
-337 NPYLEER
+337 NPDITNRIKELEVQI
-344 MKEIEGLIAKS
+344 KKS

-361 KNLQERLAKLSGGV
+361 KNLQERLAKLAGGI

-404 AVLEGIVPGG
+404 AVLEGIVAGG
-414 GAALME
+414 GATLME
-420 VYNELKDTLK
+420 IYNDLKDTFK
-430 DENTD
+430 DDNVD
-435 VQRGIQA
+435 IQRGIQA
-442 VLDALSAP
+442 VLDSLSAP
-450 LLNIAENAG
+450 LFHIAENAG
-459 FNGVDII
+459 FNGADIVDN
-466 EKQKTQKPEFGFD
+466 QKKQKPEFGFD
-479 AKLGRWVN
+479 AKRGTWVN
-487 LIQEGII
+487 LIKEGII
-494 DPTKVTRSAILNATS
+494 DPTKVTRSAVLNATS

-519 AVTDIKEEKASP
+519 GVTEIKEDKPSAP
-531 APMMPNPG
+531 AMPNPG

>member
-10 DLKKKLLQGVDT
+10 DFKAKILKGVDT
-22 LADTVKVSLGP
+22 LADVVKVSLGP
-33 KGRNVILDKG
+33 KGRNVVLDKG

-93 VLAQAIIHQGFKA
+93 VLAQAMIHQGFKA
-106 LEKGANPVLVKQGV
+106 LEKGANPVLVKQGIE
-120 DRAGKAVAEAL
+120 RAGKEVADRL

-154 AEIGKIIADAM
+154 AEIGKFIADAM

-186 QVVEGLQYDKGF
+186 QVVEGMQYDKGY

-219 LVTDQKIATIQ
+219 LVTDQKIATVQ

-238 VVKMGK
+238 VVKAGK
-244 PLLIIAE
+244 PLFIIAD
-251 DVETEVTNTLIV
+251 DVENEVTNTLIV

-275 KAPGFGDSQKD
+275 KAPGFGDAQKD
-286 QLQDIAILTGA
+286 QLQDIAILTQS
-297 KFITK
+297 KFVTK
-302 DLALKLSDTSV
+302 DLSMKLSEVTI
-313 DDLGTITRAIIK
+313 DDLGTIGRAIIK
-325 KDTTTLVGGSTK
+325 KDTTTLVGGSKK
-337 NPYLEER
+337 NPAIANRIKELET
-344 MKEIEGLIAKS
+344 LIKKS
-355 TSEYDK
+355 TSDYDK

-404 AVLEGIVPGG
+404 AVLEGIVAGG
-414 GAALME
+414 GATLME
-420 VYNELKDTLK
+420 IYNELKDTLK
-430 DENTD
+430 DENVD

-442 VLDALSAP
+442 VLDSLSAP
-450 LLNIAENAG
+450 LFYIAENAG
-459 FNGVDII
+459 FNGADIVDQ
-466 EKQKTQKPEFGFD
+466 QKKQKPEFGFD
-479 AKLGRWVN
+479 AKRGQWVN
-487 LIQEGII
+487 LIKEGII
-494 DPTKVTRSAILNATS
+494 DPTKVTRSAVLNATS

-519 AVTDIKEEKASP
+519 GVTEIKEDKP
-531 APMMPNPG
+531 AAPAMPNPG
-539 DMY
+539 EMY

>member
-10 DLKKKLLQGVDT
+10 DFKLKILKGVDT
-22 LADTVKVSLGP
+22 LADVVKVSLGP
-33 KGRNVILDKG
+33 KGRNVVLDKG

-93 VLAQAIIHQGFKA
+93 VLAQAMIHQGFKA
-106 LEKGANPVLVKQGV
+106 LEKGANPVLVKQGI
-120 DRAGKAVAEAL
+120 DKAGKEVADRL
-131 LKKSRPLKTRADIEN
+131 LKKSRPLKSRADIEN
-146 VATISAGS
+146 VATISSGS

-165 EKVSKN
+165 QKVSQN

-186 QVVEGLQYDKGF
+186 SVVEGLQYDKGY
-198 LSPYFVTNRETM
+198 LSPYFVSNRETM

-219 LVTDQKIATIQ
+219 LVTDQKVATVQ

-238 VVKMGK
+238 VVKAGK
-244 PLLIIAE
+244 PLLIIAD
-251 DVETEVTNTLIV
+251 DVENEVTNTLIV
-263 NKLRGTFNVVVT
+263 NKLRGTFNVVLT
-275 KAPGFGDSQKD
+275 KAPGFGDAQKD
-286 QLQDIAILTGA
+286 QLQDIAILTEG

-302 DLALKLSDTSV
+302 DLAMKLSEVSI
-313 DDLGTITRAIIK
+313 DDLGTIGRAIIK
-325 KDTTTLVGGSTK
+325 KDTTTLVGGSHK
-337 NPYLEER
+337 NPAIANRIKELES
-344 MKEIEGLIAKS
+344 LIKKT

-404 AVLEGIVPGG
+404 AVLEGIVAGG
-414 GAALME
+414 GATLME
-420 VYNELKDTLK
+420 IYNELKDTLK
-430 DENTD
+430 DENVD

-442 VLDALSAP
+442 VLDSLSSP
-450 LLNIAENAG
+450 LFQIAENAG
-459 FNGVDII
+459 FNGADIV
-466 EKQKTQKPEFGFD
+466 ENQKKQKPEFGFD
-479 AKLGRWVN
+479 AKKGQWVN
-487 LIQEGII
+487 LIKEGII
-494 DPTKVTRSAILNATS
+494 DPTKVTRSAVLNATS

-519 AVTDIKEEKASP
+519 GVTEIKEEKP
-531 APMMPNPG
+531 AAPAMPNPG
-539 DMY
+539 EMY

>member
-10 DLKKKLLQGVDT
+10 DFKAKILKGVDT
-22 LADTVKVSLGP
+22 LADVVKVSLGP
-33 KGRNVILDKG
+33 KGRNVVLDKG

-53 VSIAKEIELKDPFEN
+53 VTIAKEIELKDPFEN

-93 VLAQAIIHQGFKA
+93 VLAQAMIHQGFKA
-106 LEKGANPVLVKQGV
+106 LEKGANPVLVKQGIEK
-120 DRAGKAVAEAL
+120 AGKEVAERL
-131 LKKSRPLKTRADIEN
+131 LKKSRPLKSRADIEN

-165 EKVSKN
+165 EKVSQN

-210 TVELEDPLV
+210 TIELEDPLV
-219 LVTDQKIATIQ
+219 LVTDQKIATVQ
-230 DILPVLEQ
+230 DIRPVLEQ
-238 VVKMGK
+238 VVKAGK
-244 PLLIIAE
+244 PLLIIAD
-251 DVETEVTNTLIV
+251 DVENEVTNTLIV

-275 KAPGFGDSQKD
+275 KAPGFGDAQKD
-286 QLQDIAILTGA
+286 QLQDIAILTES

-302 DLALKLSDTSV
+302 DLAMKLSEVTV
-313 DDLGTITRAIIK
+313 DQLGTIGRAIIK
-325 KDTTTLVGGSTK
+325 KDTTTLVGGSKK
-337 NPYLEER
+337 NPEITNRIKELEVQI
-344 MKEIEGLIAKS
+344 KKS

-361 KNLQERLAKLSGGV
+361 KNLQERLAKLAGGI

-404 AVLEGIVPGG
+404 AVLEGIVAGG
-414 GAALME
+414 GATLME
-420 VYNELKDTLK
+420 IYNDLKDTFK
-430 DENTD
+430 DDNVD

-442 VLDALSAP
+442 VLDSLSAP
-450 LLNIAENAG
+450 LFYIAENAG
-459 FNGVDII
+459 FNGADIVDN
-466 EKQKTQKPEFGFD
+466 QKKQKPEFGFD
-479 AKLGRWVN
+479 AKRGVWVN
-487 LIQEGII
+487 LIKEGII
-494 DPTKVTRSAILNATS
+494 DPTKVTRSAVLNATS

-519 AVTDIKEEKASP
+519 GVTEIKEDKPSAP
-531 APMMPNPG
+531 AMPNPG

>member
-10 DLKKKLLQGVDT
+10 DFKQKILKGVDT
-22 LADTVKVSLGP
+22 LADVVKVSLGP
-33 KGRNVILDKG
+33 KGRNVVLDKG

-53 VSIAKEIELKDPFEN
+53 VSIAKEIDLKDPFEN

-93 VLAQAIIHQGFKA
+93 VLAQAMIHQGFKA
-106 LEKGANPVLVKQGV
+106 LEKGANPVLVKQGIEK
-120 DRAGKAVAEAL
+120 AGKEVAERL
-131 LKKSRPLKTRADIEN
+131 LKKSRPLKNREDIEN

-154 AEIGKIIADAM
+154 SEIGKIIADAM
-165 EKVSKN
+165 EKVSQN

-186 QVVEGLQYDKGF
+186 QVVEGLQYDKGY

-219 LVTDQKIATIQ
+219 LVTDQKIATVQ

-238 VVKMGK
+238 VVKAGK
-244 PLLIIAE
+244 PLLIIAD
-251 DVETEVTNTLIV
+251 DVENEVTNTLIV

-286 QLQDIAILTGA
+286 QLQDIAILTDG
-297 KFITK
+297 KFVTK
-302 DLALKLSDTSV
+302 DLAMKLSEVTI
-313 DDLGTITRAIIK
+313 DDLGTIGRAIIK
-325 KDTTTLVGGSTK
+325 KDSTTLVGGSHK
-337 NPYLEER
+337 NPAIATRIKELEN
-344 MKEIEGLIAKS
+344 LIKKS

-404 AVLEGIVPGG
+404 AVLEGIVAGG
-414 GAALME
+414 GATLME
-420 VYNELKDTLK
+420 IYAELKDTLK
-430 DENTD
+430 DDNVD

-442 VLDALSAP
+442 VLDSLSAP
-450 LLNIAENAG
+450 LFHIAENAG
-459 FNGVDII
+459 FNGTDII
-466 EKQKTQKPEFGFD
+466 DQQKKQKPEFGFD
-479 AKLGRWVN
+479 AKRGQWVN
-487 LIQEGII
+487 LIKEGII
-494 DPTKVTRSAILNATS
+494 DPTKVTRSAVLNATS

-519 AVTDIKEEKASP
+519 GVTEIKEDKP
-531 APMMPNPG
+531 AAPAMPNPG

>member
-10 DLKKKLLQGVDT
+10 DFKAKILKGVDT
-22 LADTVKVSLGP
+22 LADVVKVSLGP
-33 KGRNVILDKG
+33 KGRNVVLDKG

-53 VSIAKEIELKDPFEN
+53 VTIAKEIELKDPFEN

-93 VLAQAIIHQGFKA
+93 VLAQAMIHQGFKA
-106 LEKGANPVLVKQGV
+106 LEKGANPVLVKQGIEK
-120 DRAGKAVAEAL
+120 AGKEVADRL

-154 AEIGKIIADAM
+154 AEIGKFIADAM

-186 QVVEGLQYDKGF
+186 QVVEGMQYDKGY

-219 LVTDQKIATIQ
+219 LVTDQKISTVQ

-238 VVKMGK
+238 VVKAGK
-244 PLLIIAE
+244 PLLIIAD
-251 DVETEVTNTLIV
+251 DVENEVTNTLIV

-275 KAPGFGDSQKD
+275 KAPGFGDAQKD
-286 QLQDIAILTGA
+286 QLQDIAILTQS
-297 KFITK
+297 KFVTK
-302 DLALKLSDTSV
+302 DLSMKLSEV
-313 DDLGTITRAIIK
+313 MIDDLGTIGRAIIK
-325 KDTTTLVGGSTK
+325 KDTTTLVGGSKK
-337 NPYLEER
+337 NPAMTNRIKELET
-344 MKEIEGLIAKS
+344 LIKKS
-355 TSEYDK
+355 TSDYDK

-404 AVLEGIVPGG
+404 AVLEGIVAGG
-414 GAALME
+414 GATLME
-420 VYNELKDTLK
+420 IYNELKDTLK
-430 DENTD
+430 DENVD

-442 VLDALSAP
+442 VLDSLSAP
-450 LLNIAENAG
+450 LFYIAENAG
-459 FNGVDII
+459 FNGADIVDQ
-466 EKQKTQKPEFGFD
+466 QKKQKPEFGFD
-479 AKLGRWVN
+479 AKRGQWVN
-487 LIQEGII
+487 LIKEGII

-519 AVTDIKEEKASP
+519 GVTEIKEDKPSAP
-531 APMMPNPG
+531 AMPNPG
-539 DMY
+539 EMY

>member
-10 DLKKKLLQGVDT
+10 DFKAKILKGVDT
-22 LADTVKVSLGP
+22 LADVVKVSLGP
-33 KGRNVILDKG
+33 KGRNVVLDKG

-68 MGAKLVYEV
+68 MGAKLLYEV

-93 VLAQAIIHQGFKA
+93 VLAQAMIHQGFKA
-106 LEKGANPVLVKQGV
+106 LEKGANPVLVKQGIEK
-120 DRAGKAVAEAL
+120 AGKEVADRL
-131 LKKSRPLKTRADIEN
+131 LKKSRPLKSKADIEN

-165 EKVSKN
+165 EKVSQN

-210 TVELEDPLV
+210 TIELEDPLV
-219 LVTDQKIATIQ
+219 LVTDQKISTVQ
-230 DILPVLEQ
+230 DILPILEQ
-238 VVKMGK
+238 VVKAGK
-244 PLLIIAE
+244 PLLIIAD
-251 DVETEVTNTLIV
+251 DVENEVTNTLIV
-263 NKLRGTFNVVVT
+263 NKMRGTFNVVVT
-275 KAPGFGDSQKD
+275 KAPGFGDAQKD
-286 QLQDIAILTGA
+286 QLQDIAILTES
-297 KFITK
+297 KFVTK
-302 DLALKLSDTSV
+302 DLGLKLSEVSI
-313 DDLGTITRAIIK
+313 DDLGTIGRAIIK
-325 KDTTTLVGGSTK
+325 KDTTTLVGGSQK
-337 NPYLEER
+337 NPAIANRVKELEIQI
-344 MKEIEGLIAKS
+344 KKS

-361 KNLQERLAKLSGGV
+361 KNLQERLAKLAGGI

-404 AVLEGIVPGG
+404 AVLEGIVAGG
-414 GAALME
+414 GATLME
-420 VYNELKDTLK
+420 IYNDLKDTFK
-430 DENTD
+430 DDNVD

-442 VLDALSAP
+442 VLDSLSAP
-450 LLNIAENAG
+450 LFYIAENAG
-459 FNGVDII
+459 FNGADIVDN
-466 EKQKTQKPEFGFD
+466 QKKQKPEFGFD
-479 AKLGRWVN
+479 AKRGVWVN
-487 LIQEGII
+487 LIKEGII
-494 DPTKVTRSAILNATS
+494 DPTKVTRSAVLNATS

-519 AVTDIKEEKASP
+519 GVTEIKEDKPSAP
-531 APMMPNPG
+531 AMPNPG

>member
-10 DLKKKLLQGVDT
+10 DFKAKILKGVDT
-22 LADTVKVSLGP
+22 LADVVKVSLGP
-33 KGRNVILDKG
+33 KGRNVVLDKG

-53 VSIAKEIELKDPFEN
+53 VTIAKEIELKDPFEN

-93 VLAQAIIHQGFKA
+93 VLAQAMIHQGFKA
-106 LEKGANPVLVKQGV
+106 LEKGANPVLVKQGIEK
-120 DRAGKAVAEAL
+120 AGKEVADRL

-154 AEIGKIIADAM
+154 AEIGKFIADAM

-186 QVVEGLQYDKGF
+186 QVVEGMQYDKGY

-219 LVTDQKIATIQ
+219 LVTDQKISTVQ

-238 VVKMGK
+238 VVKAGK
-244 PLLIIAE
+244 PLLIIAD
-251 DVETEVTNTLIV
+251 DVENEVTNTLIV

-275 KAPGFGDSQKD
+275 KAPGFGDAQKD
-286 QLQDIAILTGA
+286 QLQDIAILTQS
-297 KFITK
+297 KFVTK
-302 DLALKLSDTSV
+302 DLSMKLSEV
-313 DDLGTITRAIIK
+313 MIDDLGTIGRAIIK
-325 KDTTTLVGGSTK
+325 KDTTTLVGGSKK
-337 NPYLEER
+337 NPAMTNRIKELET
-344 MKEIEGLIAKS
+344 LIKKS

-404 AVLEGIVPGG
+404 AVLEGIVAGG
-414 GAALME
+414 GATLME
-420 VYNELKDTLK
+420 IYNELKDTLK
-430 DENTD
+430 DENVD

-442 VLDALSAP
+442 VLDSLSAP
-450 LLNIAENAG
+450 LFYIAENAG
-459 FNGVDII
+459 FNGADIVDQ
-466 EKQKTQKPEFGFD
+466 QKKQKPEFGFD
-479 AKLGRWVN
+479 AKRGQWVN
-487 LIQEGII
+487 LIKEGII

-519 AVTDIKEEKASP
+519 GVTEIKEDKPSAP
-531 APMMPNPG
+531 AMPNPG
-539 DMY
+539 EMY

>member
-131 LKKSRPLKTRADIEN
+131 LKKSRPLKTREDIEN

-154 AEIGKIIADAM
+154 SEIGTIIADAM

-219 LVTDQKIATIQ
+219 LVTDQKVSTIQ
-230 DILPVLEQ
+230 DILPLLEQ
-238 VVKMGK
+238 VVKSGK

-251 DVETEVTNTLIV
+251 DVENEVTNTLIV

-302 DLALKLSDTSV
+302 DLAMKLSETSI

-325 KDTTTLVGGSTK
+325 KDSTTLVGGSSK
-337 NPYLEER
+337 NPLLENR
-344 MKEIEGLIAKS
+344 MKEIEHQISKT

-361 KNLQERLAKLSGGV
+361 KNLQERLAKLSGGI

-430 DENTD
+430 DENVD
-435 VQRGIQA
+435 IQRGIQA
-442 VLDALSAP
+442 VFDALSAP
-450 LLNIAENAG
+450 LFNIAENAG
-459 FNGVDII
+459 YNGLDIV
-466 EKQKTQKPEFGFD
+466 EKQKTQKADFGFD

-487 LIQEGII
+487 LIEEGII
-494 DPTKVTRSAILNATS
+494 DPTKVTRSAVLNATS

-519 AVTDIKEEKASP
+519 AVTDIKEEKPSP
-531 APMMPNPG
+531 TPMMPNPG

>member
-10 DLKKKLLQGVDT
+10 DFKAKILKGVDT
-22 LADTVKVSLGP
+22 LADVVKVSLGP

-53 VSIAKEIELKDPFEN
+53 VTIAKEIELKDPFEN

-93 VLAQAIIHQGFKA
+93 VLAQAMIHQGFKA
-106 LEKGANPVLVKQGV
+106 LEKGANPVLVKQGIEK
-120 DRAGKAVAEAL
+120 AGKEVAERL
-131 LKKSRPLKTRADIEN
+131 LKKSRPLKSRADIEN

-165 EKVSKN
+165 EKVSQN

-210 TVELEDPLV
+210 TIELEDPLV
-219 LVTDQKIATIQ
+219 LVTDQKIATVQ

-238 VVKMGK
+238 VVKAGK
-244 PLLIIAE
+244 PLLIIAD
-251 DVETEVTNTLIV
+251 DVENEVTNTLIV

-275 KAPGFGDSQKD
+275 KAPGFGDAQKD
-286 QLQDIAILTGA
+286 QLQDIAILTES
-297 KFITK
+297 KFVTK
-302 DLALKLSDTSV
+302 DLSMKLSEVTIDQ
-313 DDLGTITRAIIK
+313 LGTIGRAIIK
-325 KDTTTLVGGSTK
+325 KDTTTLVGGSKK
-337 NPYLEER
+337 NPEVTNRIKELEIQI
-344 MKEIEGLIAKS
+344 KKS

-361 KNLQERLAKLSGGV
+361 KNLQERLAKLAGGI

-404 AVLEGIVPGG
+404 AVLEGIVAGG
-414 GAALME
+414 GATLME
-420 VYNELKDTLK
+420 IYNDLKDTFK
-430 DENTD
+430 DDNVD

-442 VLDALSAP
+442 VLDSLSAP
-450 LLNIAENAG
+450 LFYIAENAG
-459 FNGVDII
+459 FNGADIVDN
-466 EKQKTQKPEFGFD
+466 QKKQKPEFGFD
-479 AKLGRWVN
+479 AKRGTWVN
-487 LIQEGII
+487 LIKEGII
-494 DPTKVTRSAILNATS
+494 DPTKVTRSAVLNATS
-509 ISALLVTSEA
+509 ISALLITSEA
-519 AVTDIKEEKASP
+519 GVTEIKEDKPSAP
-531 APMMPNPG
+531 AMPNPG